1 MTGNVPDA
9 VIENTHAHSSPPVT
23 WSFQNGGRAPFAP
36 MPGSATAGLS
46 QRPKSTQRLGTRLR
60 GRTVLGWFV
69 SLSVLDGKRVVSF
82 WRVVHAAFLFGS
94 GTIWFIAGTIWFAH
108 MRMRYH

>member
-60 GRTVLGWFV
+60 GRTGGAVSSKERGPLLGNSAVATGW
-69 SLSVLDGKRVVSF
+69 
-82 WRVVHAAFLFGS
+82 AC
-94 GTIWFIAGTIWFAH
+94 AGI
-108 MRMRYH
+108 R